1 MKHLLLFLFFSAH
14 FAWAQAQQSAVY
26 AYDDPQLAQ
35 KPMPTVAFTQWLAE
49 NNKKL
54 GKAAPASTKKT
65 SKVTVVLV
73 VDTAGKVTKPMIW
86 RGIGQGY
93 DAYAQQLMQSNAHPW
108 LPGKDPQGKPV
119 ATEVY
124 YQIDFVTNKSRVA
137 IKANEVVN

>member
-1 MKHLLLFLFFSAH
+1 MKHRLLFLFFSAH
-14 FAWAQAQQSAVY
+14 FVLAQAQQSEVY
-26 AYDDPQLAQ
+26 AYADPQLVQ
-35 KPMPTVAFTQWLAE
+35 KPIPTEAFTQWLAE

-54 GKAAPASTKKT
+54 GQAAPASTKKT

-93 DAYAQQLMQSNAHPW
+93 DAYAQQLMQSNPHPW
-108 LPGKDPQGKPV
+108 LPGKDAQGKPV

-124 YQIDFVTNKSRVA
+124 YQIDFVKNKNRLVN
-137 IKANEVVN
+137 KENEAVY